1 MRDKPQVSAIVVS
14 WNAKEHLARCLE
26 HLAQQAPHELIVV
39 ENGSTDG
46 SSELLSARSDLTVI
60 DLENPGFGAANN
72 AGARLAKGDYLLL
85 VNSDCELQEDALRI
99 LAQVLDENPRVGIVA
114 PLLRRPTG
122 RLQRSAARGAGA
134 ARGARPPAARSPR
147 GGGGE
152 PSLLTEL
159 LKKTMLHRIVKY
171 YTYGSW
177 SYDEDRTVDW
187 VSGACMMGR
196 RELFKHVGGFDERFF
211 MFMEDLDLFKRVR
224 DAGYDVQFTT
234 QTSAIHYGGASQS
247 AVTTGMLLESERSVR
262 LYFHK
267 HHGPRAVTAIRVLSM
282 IEAVVRSCFWMPALV
297 APRMRRHALSRL
309 KAYPHLARG
318 NLNPVVDD
326 SCVVGRQRPSRI
338 RS

>member
-1 MRDKPQVSAIVVS
+1 VS

-122 RLQRSAARGAGA
+122 RLQRSAGR
-134 ARGARPPAARSPR
+134 
-147 GGGGE
+147 E

-187 VSGACMMGR
+187 VSGACMMVR

-211 MFMEDLDLFKRVR
+211 MFMEDLDLCKRVR

>member
-1 MRDKPQVSAIVVS
+1 MRDKPRVSSIVVS

-99 LAQVLDENPRVGIVA
+99 LAQVLDENPRAGIVA
-114 PLLRRPTG
+114 PLLRHPTG
-122 RLQRSAARGAGA
+122 RLQRSAGR
-134 ARGARPPAARSPR
+134 
-147 GGGGE
+147 E

-187 VSGACMMGR
+187 VSGACMMVR

-211 MFMEDLDLFKRVR
+211 MFMEDLDLCKRVR

-234 QTSAIHYGGASQS
+234 QASAIHHGGASQS

-267 HHGPRAVTAIRVLSM
+267 HHGPRAVRAIRVLSM
-282 IEAVVRSCFWMPALV
+282 IEAVVRSCFWLPALV
-297 APRMRRHALSRL
+297 APRIRRHALSRL

-318 NLNPVVDD
+318 NLNPVADD